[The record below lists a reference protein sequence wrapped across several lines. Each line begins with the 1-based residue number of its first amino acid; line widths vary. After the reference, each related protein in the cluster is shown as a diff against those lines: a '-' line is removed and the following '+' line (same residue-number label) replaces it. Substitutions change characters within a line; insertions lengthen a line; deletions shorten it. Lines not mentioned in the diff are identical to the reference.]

1 MISHFNHIRL
11 FVTLWTVVPQAP
23 QSMRFSKQEY
33 WSGLPLPSPNI
44 MSVSIKISIT
54 NLIQIIKELWKYDL
68 KFYLEE

>member
-11 FVTLWTVVPQAP
+11 FVTLWTVAPQAP